1 MHPAGFE
8 LAIPASE
15 RPTMNIIRLLEIIVH
30 LRVSPT
36 ISEKN
41 AKIYDIMEMLQ
52 VAKNGKYLKI
62 MRKFTCTIS
71 AEKSNETA

>member
-1 MHPAGFE
+1 MHPVGFE
-8 LAIPASE
+8 LAIPASV

-30 LRVSPT
+30 LQFHPLY
-36 ISEKN
+36 EKN

-71 AEKSNETA
+71 AEKKQ